1 MFRTVLSIISAPR
14 KKCAIVDIVLLQ
26 KNRFENYFEFSKAF
40 AIAIFA
46 IFAIGNWHMKKVPIY
61 VLPSKL
67 RQTIFF
73 L

>member
-1 MFRTVLSIISAPR
+1 ML
-14 KKCAIVDIVLLQ
+14 KKKKKKKKKKKIY
-26 KNRFENYFEFSKAF
+26 RFENYFEFSKAF